1 MFMTEFPLKPLH
13 EEFMGYSRYTR
24 QVSPNTLR
32 GYQGAFDLLLK
43 RYPDI
48 TTAMIT
54 PQLLTGFF
62 EWLQTRNRI
71 VGRGALRRG
80 VKKTTIATYW
90 IKLTKF
96 FTWLVSKGYITTN
109 PLKDKSLEFPRI
121 RYDDRKY
128 LERKDMQ
135 KILLAVSATVR
146 WQNDLI
152 RTRNVAII
160 AVALYCGLRRT
171 ELQSLKVSDVDLTHG
186 RLIVQADTSKSQMS
200 RTIPLNSEVRQSMSN
215 YLDERSRS
223 PILFTTPFLWVA
235 GNNNTPLKS
244 EGLRY
249 LVQVLS
255 RESQVRFHL
264 HQLRHTFA
272 VNFLHNSGH
281 NSLKLQGLL
290 GHRSIVATAA
300 YTRCLPPEIVRA
312 DLERMAEI
320 DNMV

>member
-1 MFMTEFPLKPLH
+1 MTEFQLKPLH
-13 EEFMGYSRYTR
+13 QEFMGYSRFTR
-24 QVSPNTLR
+24 QISPHTLR
-32 GYQGAFDLLLK
+32 GYQNAFDLLLK

-48 TTAMIT
+48 TTAMLS
-54 PQLLTGFF
+54 PELLSGFF
-62 EWLQTRNRI
+62 EWLQTRERT
-71 VGRGALRRG
+71 VGRGAIRQG
-80 VKKTTIATYW
+80 VKKSTIATYW
-90 IKLTKF
+90 VKLTKF
-96 FTWLVSKGYITTN
+96 FSWLVLKGYLTAN

-128 LERKDMQ
+128 LERKDMK
-135 KILLAVSATVR
+135 KILLAVSGTVY

-152 RTRNVAII
+152 RTRNIAII

-171 ELQSLKVSDVDLTHG
+171 ELLSLKVGDVDLTHG
-186 RLIVQADTSKSQMS
+186 RLIVQAETSKSQMS
-200 RTIPLNSEVRQSMSN
+200 RTIPLNSEVRQSLTS

-235 GNNNTPLKS
+235 GHQNTPLKA

-249 LVQVLS
+249 LVKVLS
-255 RESQVRFHL
+255 QESQVKFHM

-281 NSLKLQGLL
+281 NSFKLQGLL
-290 GHRSIVATAA
+290 GHRSIVSTAI

-312 DLERMAEI
+312 DIERMADI

>member
-1 MFMTEFPLKPLH
+1 MPELPLKPLH
-13 EEFMGYSRYTR
+13 QEFMGYSRFTR

-32 GYQGAFDLLLK
+32 GYENAFDLLLK

-48 TTAMIT
+48 TTATLT
-54 PQLLTGFF
+54 PELLTGFF
-62 EWLQTRNRI
+62 EWLQTRDRI
-71 VGRGALRRG
+71 VGRGVIRQG

-96 FTWLVSKGYITTN
+96 FSWLVLKGYLAAN
-109 PLKDKSLEFPRI
+109 PLKDKALEFPRI

-128 LERKDMQ
+128 LESKDMK
-135 KILLAVSATVR
+135 KILRAVSVTIQ

-152 RTRNVAII
+152 RARNVAII

-171 ELQSLKVSDVDLTHG
+171 ELLSLKVSDVDMTHG
-186 RLIVQADTSKSQMS
+186 RIIVRAETSKSQMS
-200 RTIPLNSEVRQSMSN
+200 RTIPLNSEVRQSLTE

-223 PILFTTPFLWVA
+223 TILYTTPFLWVVGSKNA
-235 GNNNTPLKS
+235 PLGS
-244 EGLRY
+244 QGLSY
-249 LVQVLS
+249 LVKVLS
-255 RESQVRFHL
+255 AESQVKFHL

-272 VNFLHNSGH
+272 VNFLHSSGH
-281 NSLKLQGLL
+281 SSFKLQGLL
-290 GHRSIVATAA
+290 GHRSIVSTAA

-312 DLERMAEI
+312 DLERMADV

>member
-1 MFMTEFPLKPLH
+1 MTELPLRPLH
-13 EEFMGYSRYTR
+13 QEFMGYSRFTR

-32 GYQGAFDLLLK
+32 GYQNAFDLLLK
-43 RYPDI
+43 RYPNI
-48 TTAMIT
+48 TTAMIS
-54 PQLLTGFF
+54 PELLSGFF
-62 EWLQTRNRI
+62 EWLQTRERI
-71 VGRGALRRG
+71 VGRGAIRQG

-96 FTWLVSKGYITTN
+96 FSWLVLKGHLESN
-109 PLKDKSLEFPRI
+109 PLKSKALEFPRI

-128 LERKDMQ
+128 LERKDMK
-135 KILLAVSATVR
+135 KILSVVSATAQ

-152 RTRNVAII
+152 RSRNVAII

-171 ELQSLKVSDVDLTHG
+171 ELLSLQVSDLDLPHG
-186 RLIVQADTSKSQMS
+186 RLVVRAETSKSQMS
-200 RTIPLNSEVRQSMSN
+200 RTIPLNSEARQSLTR

-223 PILFTTPFLWVA
+223 PILYSTPSLWVA
-235 GNNNTPLKS
+235 GTKNAALKS

-249 LVQVLS
+249 LVGVLC

-281 NSLKLQGLL
+281 STFKLQGLL
-290 GHRSIVATAA
+290 GHRSIVSTAA
-300 YTRCLPPEIVRA
+300 YTRCLPPEIVQA
-312 DLERMAEI
+312 DLERMADI